1 MRSKIKY
8 GETMIG
14 YVLKRIA
21 TMFATLFVVVLLT
34 FMLMHSIP
42 GGPFT
47 AERKLPEAVERA
59 LVQKYHLDAPLYK
72 QFFDYVKGLLVF
84 DLGPSFKHEGRS
96 VNEFISEGFPL
107 SARLGLISIVFTLF
121 LALPLGSISAIK
133 NGKWQDIAIMVL
145 ATLGITIPSF
155 VIATALMYVF
165 SFKLGW
171 LPVFGVSSVKGYV
184 LPVIALSGYS
194 LAFITRLMRSS
205 LLEVMGQDYI
215 RTARA
220 KGLSESAIVMK
231 HAMRNAL
238 IPVVTILG
246 PTLASLLTGS
256 FVIEKIFALPGMG
269 IHFVTSIANRD
280 YTAIMG
286 ITIFYATILVA
297 MVFIVDVFYVMIDP
311 RIKLE

>member
-1 MRSKIKY
+1 
-8 GETMIG
+8 
-14 YVLKRIA
+14 
-21 TMFATLFVVVLLT
+21 MFVTLFTVILLT
-34 FMLMHSIP
+34 FLLMHAVP

-47 AERKLPEAVERA
+47 SERRLPEAVEKA
-59 LVQKYHLDAPLYK
+59 LIKKYNLDAPLHK

-84 DLGPSFKHEGRS
+84 DLGPSFKHEGRT
-96 VNEFISEGFPL
+96 VNEFITEGFPL
-107 SARLGLISIVFTLF
+107 SARLGLLSILFMLF

-133 NGKWQDIAIMVL
+133 NSRWQDLLIMFF

-165 SFKLGW
+165 ALKLGW
-171 LPVFGVSSVKGYV
+171 FPVFGVNSVKGYV

-194 LAFITRLMRSS
+194 LSFITRLMRSS

-220 KGLSESAIVMK
+220 KGVSESGIIVK
-231 HAMRNAL
+231 HALRNAL
-238 IPVVTILG
+238 IPVVTIMG
-246 PTLASLLTGS
+246 PTIASLLTGS

-269 IHFVTSIANRD
+269 VHFVTSIANRD

-286 ITIFYATILVA
+286 ITIFYAAILVTI
-297 MVFIVDVFYVMIDP
+297 VFIVDIFYVMIDP
-311 RIKLE
+311 RIKLY

>member
-1 MRSKIKY
+1 
-8 GETMIG
+8 MIG

>member
-1 MRSKIKY
+1 MLW
-8 GETMIG
+8 
-14 YVLKRIA
+14 YVVKRIA
-21 TMFATLFVVVLLT
+21 TMFATLFAVVVLT
-34 FMLMHSIP
+34 FLLMHSIP

-47 AERKLPEAVERA
+47 AERKLAPEVERA
-59 LVQKYHLDAPLYK
+59 LMQKYNLDAPLHA
-72 QFFDYVKGLLVF
+72 QFFDYVKGLLAF
-84 DLGPSFKHEGRS
+84 DLGPSFKYEGRS

-107 SARLGLISIVFTLF
+107 SARLGILSILLILF
-121 LALPLGSISAIK
+121 LAIPLGSISAIK
-133 NGKWQDIAIMVL
+133 NGKWQDILIMFL

-155 VIATALMYVF
+155 VIATALMYFF
-165 SFKLGW
+165 SFRLGW
-171 LPVFGVSSVKGYV
+171 FPVFGVESVKGYV

-220 KGLSESAIVMK
+220 KGLSETGIILK

-246 PTLASLLTGS
+246 PTLAGLVTGS

-269 IHFVTSIANRD
+269 IHFVTSISNRD

-297 MVFIVDVFYVMIDP
+297 MVFIVDIFYVLIDP
-311 RIKLE
+311 RIKLQ

>member
-1 MRSKIKY
+1 
-8 GETMIG
+8 MIW
-14 YVLKRIA
+14 YISKRIA
-21 TMFATLFVVVLLT
+21 TMFTTLFAVVLLT

-47 AERKLPEAVERA
+47 AERKLPESVEKA
-59 LVQKYHLDAPLYK
+59 LVKKCNLDAPLHV

-96 VNEFISEGFPL
+96 VNEFITEGFPL
-107 SARLGLISIVFTLF
+107 SSRLGLMSIVFTLF
-121 LALPLGSISAIK
+121 LALPLGSISAIN
-133 NGKWQDIAIMVL
+133 NGRWQDIFIMFL
-145 ATLGITIPSF
+145 ATIGITIPSF

-165 SFKLGW
+165 SFRLGW
-171 LPVFGVSSVKGYV
+171 FPVFGVSSVKGYV

-205 LLEVMGQDYI
+205 LLEVMNQDFI

-220 KGLSESAIVMK
+220 KGLSESGILLK
-231 HAMRNAL
+231 HALRNAL

-246 PTLASLLTGS
+246 PTAASLLTGS

-269 IHFVTSIANRD
+269 VHFVTSIANRD

-297 MVFIVDVFYVMIDP
+297 MVFIVDIFYMMIDP
-311 RIKLE
+311 RIKLH